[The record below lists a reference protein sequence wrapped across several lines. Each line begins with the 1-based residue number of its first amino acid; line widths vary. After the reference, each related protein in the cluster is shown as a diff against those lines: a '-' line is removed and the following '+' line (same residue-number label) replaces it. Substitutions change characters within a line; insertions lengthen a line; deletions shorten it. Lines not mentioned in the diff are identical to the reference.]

1 MVEYRVVM
9 MKGVLEE
16 GLEGK
21 FLSARPVSR
30 ILGVALMLVAALGFA
45 VMGIILRGERAVA
58 GPHTAM
64 LWRGVL
70 GLICIIPVAVATRQ
84 SLWGGRPGLL
94 ALRGFAGAVALLFY
108 FLSIVR
114 IDLGTAT
121 ALCYLNPIVAA
132 ILASR
137 YLGERISVVGWIA
150 IGSAWSGVV
159 LMVWPSG
166 DSWATWGGFY
176 GLLSGIFSGIAVFT
190 LRALRREGDP
200 TIPILAIFF
209 AISAAV
215 ALPGAWWESPS
226 LGLTS
231 SAWRPL
237 TGIALAATAAQA
249 GLTLAYR
256 HLPTRLGGPI
266 ALFVLPLAMG
276 GAWILYGETPSPR
289 AVAGGVLL
297 FASVVVL
304 ARQGDEPGGADEK
317 RVPVRS
323 DVRPAG
329 R

>member
-1 MVEYRVVM
+1 
-9 MKGVLEE
+9 
-16 GLEGK
+16 
-21 FLSARPVSR
+21 
-30 ILGVALMLVAALGFA
+30 MLVAALGFA
-45 VMGIILRGERAVA
+45 VMGIILRGERATA

-70 GLICIIPVAVATRQ
+70 GLLCIVPVGWATGQR
-84 SLWGGRPGLL
+84 LWGGRPGLL
-94 ALRGFAGAVALLFY
+94 ALRGFAGAIALLFY

-114 IDLGTAT
+114 VDLGTAT

-132 ILASR
+132 ILAAR
-137 YLGERISVVGWIA
+137 YLGERISVAGWAAIA
-150 IGSAWSGVV
+150 AAWGGVV

-190 LRALRREGDP
+190 LRALRRDGDP
-200 TIPILAIFF
+200 TIPILSIFF
-209 AISAAV
+209 AISAVV
-215 ALPGAWWESPS
+215 ALPGAWLESPT
-226 LGLTS
+226 LGLT
-231 SAWRPL
+231 AATWRPL

-276 GAWILYGETPSPR
+276 GAWFLYGETPSPR

-304 ARQGDEPGGADEK
+304 ARQGDEPEEAGESGASI
-317 RVPVRS
+317 RS
-323 DVRPAG
+323 VAR
-329 R
+329 